1 MQDMTVRI
9 LPVWLVLGL
18 ATGSACGHVS
28 ARAEAHD
35 EWRRSY
41 PVAAGASFEI
51 RNTNGR
57 IRVEA
62 GGKDAIEVVAT
73 RRVKAPTEAQAKAT
87 LAEFEIEEQKTGSHI
102 RLQART
108 ERFSFMVNRSK
119 AVDYL
124 VRAPSW
130 VNITLDSTNGE
141 IEVLGIGGMLRAES
155 TNGDIRATSLEGG
168 AQVETTNGD
177 VLVEF
182 ARLAEGGLRSSTTNG
197 DITVTLPRDV
207 RASLSA
213 RVTNGSISATD
224 LSLSTTEQSRRRLDA
239 TIGGGGPPVR
249 LSTTNGEIRVRGV
262 SR

>member
-1 MQDMTVRI
+1 MTARI
-9 LPVWLVLGL
+9 LPIWLVLAL
-18 ATGSACGHVS
+18 AGGSACGAVS
-28 ARAEAHD
+28 ARAEARD

-41 PVAAGASFEI
+41 PVTAGASFEI

-62 GGKDAIEVVAT
+62 GGKDTIEVVAT

-87 LAEFEIEEQKTGSHI
+87 LADFEIEETKSGSHI
-102 RLQART
+102 RLESRT
-108 ERFSFMVNRSK
+108 GLSFMVNRSK
-119 AVDYL
+119 SVDYT

-141 IEVLGIGGMLRAES
+141 IEVVGVGGMFRAES

-168 AQVETTNGD
+168 ASVETTNGN
-177 VLVEF
+177 VHLEF
-182 ARLAEGGLRSSTTNG
+182 ARLAEGGLKSSTTNG
-197 DITVTLPRDV
+197 DITVSLPRDV
-207 RASLSA
+207 KASLSA

-224 LSLSTTEQSRRRLDA
+224 LSLTTTEQSRRKLEA
-239 TIGGGGPPVR
+239 SIGGGGPPVR
-249 LSTTNGEIRVRGV
+249 LSTTNGEIRVRGI

>member
-1 MQDMTVRI
+1 MTARI
-9 LPVWLVLGL
+9 LPIWLVLAL
-18 ATGSACGHVS
+18 VSGSACGAVS

-41 PVAAGASFEI
+41 PVTMGASFEI

-62 GGKDAIEVVAT
+62 GGKDTIEVVAT
-73 RRVKAPTEAQAKAT
+73 RRVKAPTEAQARTT
-87 LAEFEIEEQKTGSHI
+87 LAEFEIEEKKSGSHI
-102 RLQART
+102 KLEARSQA
-108 ERFSFMVNRSK
+108 FSFMVNRSK
-119 AVDYL
+119 SVDYT

-141 IEVLGIGGMLRAES
+141 IEVVGVGGMLHAES

-168 AQVETTNGD
+168 ANVETTNGNVHLD
-177 VLVEF
+177 F
-182 ARLAEGGLRSSTTNG
+182 ARLSDGGLKSSTTNG
-197 DITVTLPRDV
+197 DITVSLPRDV
-207 RASLSA
+207 KASLSA

-224 LSLSTTEQSRRRLDA
+224 LSLTTTEQSRRRLEA
-239 TIGGGGPPVR
+239 SIGGGGPQVR

>member
-1 MQDMTVRI
+1 MTARI
-9 LPVWLVLGL
+9 LPLWLVLALVSG
-18 ATGSACGHVS
+18 TACGAVS

-41 PVAAGASFEI
+41 PVSAGASFEI

-62 GGKDAIEVVAT
+62 GGKDTIEVVAT
-73 RRVKAPTEAQAKAT
+73 RRVKAPSEAQAKAT
-87 LAEFEIEEQKTGSHI
+87 LAEYEIEETKSGSHI
-102 RLQART
+102 KLESRN

-119 AVDYL
+119 SVDYA
-124 VRAPSW
+124 VRVPSW

-141 IEVLGIGGMLRAES
+141 IEVVGVGGMLRAES

-168 AQVETTNGD
+168 ANVETTNGN
-177 VLVEF
+177 VHLEF
-182 ARLAEGGLRSSTTNG
+182 TRLAEGGLKSSTTNG
-197 DITVTLPRDV
+197 DITVSLPRDV
-207 RASLSA
+207 KASLSA
-213 RVTNGSISATD
+213 RVTNGTINATD
-224 LSLSTTEQSRRRLDA
+224 LSLTTTEQSRRRLEA
-239 TIGGGGPPVR
+239 SIGGGGPQVR

>member
-1 MQDMTVRI
+1 MTARI
-9 LPVWLVLGL
+9 LPLWFVLALVG
-18 ATGSACGHVS
+18 GSACGHVS

-51 RNTNGR
+51 RNANGR

-62 GGKDAIEVVAT
+62 GGKDTIEVVAT
-73 RRVKAPTEAQAKAT
+73 RRVKAPSEAQAKAT
-87 LAEFEIEEQKTGSHI
+87 LAEFEIEETKSGSHI
-102 RLQART
+102 KLESRT
-108 ERFSFMVNRSK
+108 GFSFLVNRSK
-119 AVDYL
+119 SVDYT

-141 IEVLGIGGMLRAES
+141 IDVVGVGGMLRAES

-168 AQVETTNGD
+168 ASVETTNGNVHLD
-177 VLVEF
+177 F
-182 ARLAEGGLRSSTTNG
+182 ARLAEGGLKSSTTNG
-197 DITVTLPRDV
+197 DITVSLPRDV
-207 RASLSA
+207 KASLSA
-213 RVTNGSISATD
+213 RVTNGTISATD
-224 LSLSTTEQSRRRLDA
+224 LSLTTTEQSRRRLEA
-239 TIGGGGPPVR
+239 SIGGGGPQVR